1 MYARAVTLSQ
11 FLLQQERAI
20 PGATGEFTSL
30 LHDIQ
35 LSAKMINREVIR
47 AGLTDV
53 LGYTGAQNVHGERV
67 QKLDLFAHQTISRV
81 LGSTGQLAVMASEED
96 ENIIPVPKDVPFGR
110 YVVNFDPLDGS
121 SNINAGVNIGTI
133 FSVLPRVTAGGSGQL
148 EDCLQP
154 GIRQV
159 CAGYV
164 MYGSSTVLVYT
175 TGHGVHGFTFEPDV
189 GEFLLSFPDIR
200 TPEHGR
206 IYSVNEGNYARW
218 SDPMKRYID
227 WLKEE
232 DESTGRPYS
241 GRYVGSLVA
250 DFHRNLLYGG
260 LYLYPGDARSPLG
273 KLRLLYEAA
282 PLAFIAEQA
291 GGAANDGRA
300 RIMEATPHILHQRT
314 PLFIGSKKDVE
325 DCVQFLQGKHPALN
339 RDRRDARAAARR

>member
-1 MYARAVTLSQ
+1 MYSRAVTLSQ
-11 FLLQQERAI
+11 FILQQQRLHSE
-20 PGATGEFTSL
+20 ATGEFTHL
-30 LHDIQ
+30 LNDIQ
-35 LSAKMINREVIR
+35 LAAKMINREVIR

-67 QKLDLFAHQTISRV
+67 QLLDLFAHQTISRV

-96 ENIIPVPKDVPFGR
+96 EDVIPVPKEIPAGS

-133 FSVLPRVTAGGSGQL
+133 FSVLPRVTNSGPGTL
-148 EDCLQP
+148 EDCLQC
-154 GIRQV
+154 GKQQV

-175 TGHGVHGFTFEPDV
+175 TGQGVHGFTFEPDV
-189 GEFLLSFPDIR
+189 GEFLLSYPDIR
-200 TPEHGR
+200 SPERGR
-206 IYSVNEGNYARW
+206 IYSVNEGNYAKW
-218 SDPMKRYID
+218 SKGMRRYVD

-232 DESTGRPYS
+232 DEPTGRPYS
-241 GRYVGSLVA
+241 ARYIGSLVA

-260 LYLYPGDARSPLG
+260 LYLYPGDLKNPSG

-291 GGAANDGRA
+291 GGAATDGKK
-300 RIMEATPHILHQRT
+300 RIMDIVPERLHQRT
-314 PLFIGSKKDVE
+314 PLVIGSRRDVE
-325 DCVQFLQGKHPALN
+325 ECMQFMGDKHPGTK
-339 RDRRDARAAARR
+339 RDRRVRSEVRA